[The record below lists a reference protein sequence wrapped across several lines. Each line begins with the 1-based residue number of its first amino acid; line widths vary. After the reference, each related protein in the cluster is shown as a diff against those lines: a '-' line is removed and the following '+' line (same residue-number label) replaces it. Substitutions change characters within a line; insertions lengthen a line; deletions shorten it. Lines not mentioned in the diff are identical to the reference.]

1 VAQDKQQDQVRHPLG
16 ALLRWYVDVGV
27 DETVGEEPV
36 CRYRLAAEDEP
47 RAAPNVSPRGQHSL
61 HRSHALA
68 VDEALAADEALAV
81 DEAPTPAAVSVAN
94 GATAAE
100 IAAACTTLDDLVA
113 ALAHYE
119 GCPLRTPDTRLVF
132 GDGNPEADIVLIGEA
147 PGAEED
153 RLGKPF
159 VGQSGRLLDRMLA
172 SIGLDR
178 SRVFISNTVF
188 WRPPANRVPTKAE
201 TAACQ
206 PFVERL
212 IEIISPRLLI
222 AVGGPAAAVLLGQ
235 TDSIGRLRGRWFDW
249 QTPRMARPAAATAIY
264 HPAYL
269 LRSPGQKRLAWRD
282 LLAIKRK
289 IEEIKS

>member
-1 VAQDKQQDQVRHPLG
+1 MTGNDQQDQARHPFG
-16 ALLRWYVDVGV
+16 ALMRWYIDVGV

-36 CRYRLAAEDEP
+36 CRYRGTAENEP
-47 RAAPNVSPRGQHSL
+47 PPAPNVSPAGQHSL
-61 HRSHALA
+61 A
-68 VDEALAADEALAV
+68 VSEALAV
-81 DEAPTPAAVSVAN
+81 GEAPTPAVVSVAS

-100 IAAACTTLDDLVA
+100 IAAACTTLDDLVV

-235 TDSIGRLRGRWFDW
+235 TDSIGRLRGRWFEW

-289 IEEIKS
+289 IEEIEK